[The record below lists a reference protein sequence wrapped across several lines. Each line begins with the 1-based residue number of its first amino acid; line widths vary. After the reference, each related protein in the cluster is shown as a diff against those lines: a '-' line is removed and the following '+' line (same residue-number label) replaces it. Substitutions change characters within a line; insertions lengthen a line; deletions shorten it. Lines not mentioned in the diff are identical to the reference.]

1 MSLDFYLIAPEPVE
15 VQCPYCEHTYLEKK
29 RIFDI
34 NITRN
39 LGKMALEA
47 GIYKHL
53 WHPDEINIQTAKE
66 LIEPLTEGLQ
76 KLKDDPEYYKKFNAS
91 NNWGMYE
98 HFVLFV
104 EEVLEACKKFPEAEV
119 KTST

>member
-15 VQCPYCEHTYLEKK
+15 VQCPYCTHKSLEQK
-29 RIFDI
+29 RLFSA
-34 NITRN
+34 NITHN
-39 LGKMALEA
+39 LGEMANKA

-66 LIEPLTEGLQ
+66 LVEPLTEGLQ
-76 KLKDDPEYYKKFNAS
+76 KLKNDPEYYKEFNAS
-91 NNWGMYE
+91 NNWGMYV
-98 HFVLFV
+98 HFVPFV
-104 EEVLEACKKFPEAEV
+104 EEVLKACEEFPEAEV